1 MSFYCTYLDHLDENW
16 RMKQIKAIIQATDQ
30 SPHILVGGLN
40 SLDET
45 DYSPERWSDI
55 VKARNSHAPPLL
67 PSFLSSSGRMGRAA
81 CELIRRDRMVFM
93 LVQYYEEMGKP
104 TPKAEVMRFLKGR
117 EYVDAKDFAG
127 ECEPVVVIAKGQST
141 DMFLTDHLFFH
152 IPGEITTNFSN

>member
-1 MSFYCTYLDHLDENW
+1 M
-16 RMKQIKAIIQATDQ
+16 
-30 SPHILVGGLN
+30 
-40 SLDET
+40 
-45 DYSPERWSDI
+45 
-55 VKARNSHAPPLL
+55 
-67 PSFLSSSGRMGRAA
+67 
-81 CELIRRDRMVFM
+81 
-93 LVQYYEEMGKP
+93 VQYYEEMGKP